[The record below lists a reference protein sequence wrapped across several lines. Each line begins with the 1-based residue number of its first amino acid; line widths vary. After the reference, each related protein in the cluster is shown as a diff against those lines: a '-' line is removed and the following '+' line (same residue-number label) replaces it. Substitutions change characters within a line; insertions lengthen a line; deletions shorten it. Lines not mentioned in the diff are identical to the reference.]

1 MRLPTI
7 KQAQNTN
14 GTESRALMVRL
25 MYWEQEKFASMKRY
39 SRRRIVTVAFAAV
52 AEWPDGK
59 ERKAL

>member
-25 MYWEQEKFASMKRY
+25 MYWEQEKLASMKRY
-39 SRRRIVTVAFAAV
+39 SRRRMVTVAFAAV
-52 AEWPDGK
+52 AE
-59 ERKAL
+59 

>member
-1 MRLPTI
+1 
-7 KQAQNTN
+7 
-14 GTESRALMVRL
+14 MVRL

-39 SRRRIVTVAFAAV
+39 SRRRMVTVAFAAV